1 MAGVDPRRQYD
12 QSSYQSPRGYGAN
25 IPGTSLPERYGQSQT
40 QARQIPTT
48 ESAGST
54 GAAAG
59 QALRGV
65 YPYAQGQQQYAPHMQ
80 GTSMGY
86 QAEFQQDTQRQQ
98 QFPAYCSD
106 MIYSLPAQVQPAQQP
121 SNYDV
126 VQQPYQPR
134 QSTAIEVL
142 SNQFGVPQYYNTG
155 EPTSAA
161 SQIPQTYAS
170 PQYQQQHAFQQSL
183 SSNRPT
189 EGTSYATGVGEY
201 TQLNMS
207 GALEPA
213 EAAQDPSA
221 GEEPYKTYLESLKQ
235 TYQFT
240 YEGRLVEA
248 GQRLLELSDWLI
260 GHATELGGSSLIIG
274 YYVMRP
280 LF

>member
-1 MAGVDPRRQYD
+1 MAGVDPRRQYE
-12 QSSYQSPRGYGAN
+12 QSPYQSARGYGAN
-25 IPGTSLPERYGQSQT
+25 IPGSSVPERYGQSQA
-40 QARQIPTT
+40 QARQIPAT
-48 ESAGST
+48 GST
-54 GAAAG
+54 GNTGAPG

-65 YPYAQGQQQYAPHMQ
+65 YPYAQGQQQYAPQMQ
-80 GTSMGY
+80 DTSMGY
-86 QAEFQQDTQRQQ
+86 QAEYQQDTQRQQ

-121 SNYDV
+121 SNYDP
-126 VQQPYQPR
+126 VQHYQPR

-142 SNQFGVPQYYNTG
+142 SNQFGVAQYYNTG

-161 SQIPQTYAS
+161 SQISQPYAS
-170 PQYQQQHAFQQSL
+170 TQYPQQSSFQQSL

-189 EGTSYATGVGEY
+189 EGSSYATGVGDY
-201 TQLNMS
+201 SQLSMS

-260 GHATELGGSSLIIG
+260 GHATELGQSSHIVIC
-274 YYVMRP
+274 RCQD
-280 LF
+280 FFF